1 MKNWRQEKMNCIER
15 YEDTGMEPEDVLTTK
30 DLAEIACA
38 MNLLKKY
45 QGIGAV
51 EEFAALK
58 EKERDE

>member
-1 MKNWRQEKMNCIER
+1 MNCIER